1 MTNVLLGEGR
11 LEVILEQVIR
21 LQSAGKVDIVGG
33 SLFWPGPQGRCVR
46 VTVYVCVRV
55 LVRVCEGV

>member
-11 LEVILEQVIR
+11 LEVILEQVIG
-21 LQSAGKVDIVGG
+21 LQSARKVDIVGG
-33 SLFWPGPQGRCVR
+33 SLFWLGPQGGCMC